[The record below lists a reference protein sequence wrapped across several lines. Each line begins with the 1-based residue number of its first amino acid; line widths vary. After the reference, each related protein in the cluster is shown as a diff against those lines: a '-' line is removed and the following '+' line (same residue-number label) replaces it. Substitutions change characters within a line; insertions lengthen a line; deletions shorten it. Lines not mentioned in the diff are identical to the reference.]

1 MPNYKN
7 PRDPS
12 KPTDPKLLAQML
24 KDYNEGKT
32 LVRSV
37 DLSNQPKTTGGDKV
51 LSLIVESYMKSP
63 RSVSSQE

>member
-12 KPTDPKLLAQML
+12 KPTDLKLLVQML

-37 DLSNQPKTTGGDKV
+37 DLSNPPKATGADKV
-51 LSLIVESYMKSP
+51 LPLIVESYMKS
-63 RSVSSQE
+63 